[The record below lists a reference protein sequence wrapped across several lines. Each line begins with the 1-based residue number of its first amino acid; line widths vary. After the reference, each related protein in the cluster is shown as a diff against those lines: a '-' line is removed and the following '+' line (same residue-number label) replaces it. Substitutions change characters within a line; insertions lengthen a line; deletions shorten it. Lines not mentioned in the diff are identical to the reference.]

1 MSRFASA
8 APSAAVPGIA
18 VSAAVMRAAIE
29 AETARTADELE
40 EYLAGQ
46 LQDPRFREA
55 YEAAGRRHRRAWH
68 GPLAVDG
75 REYRRRQRNRIK
87 RRRR

>member
-8 APSAAVPGIA
+8 APSAAVPGIG

-46 LQDPRFREA
+46 LLDPGFREA

-75 REYRRRQRNRIK
+75 RAYQRRLAA
-87 RRRR
+87 RRRRRRR